1 MRCAIGPIVCDLPVG
16 RKLLQ
21 LAAVTS
27 NNYCSVCTLA
37 HKHTWGH
44 SDYPW
49 EKRDVR
55 TLRNAA
61 EEWKNASTIALAK
74 QTFDQFGV
82 CFGELWRLSYLDLT
96 IQLTVD
102 PMHCLLEG
110 LVMRHFRGILH
121 LTSRRQ
127 AGAVEPAILYQFC
140 PVPDTL
146 TNWSDNDKKHVLKL
160 HKILRE
166 PLDGRENLI
175 KKLNSCNKT
184 PLEFVCGDLNI
195 RPLVQGRLLKAD
207 WAEVLADWVSK

>member
-1 MRCAIGPIVCDLPVG
+1 MHCAIGPIVCDLPAG

-37 HKHTWGH
+37 HKHTWGR

-82 CFGELWRLSYLDLT
+82 RFGELWRLSYLDPT
-96 IQLTVD
+96 IQLTID

-110 LVMRHFRGILH
+110 LVMRHFRGIFY

-127 AGAVEPAILYQFC
+127 AGPVKAASLYQFC
-140 PVPDTL
+140 PVPNTS

-160 HKILRE
+160 HKILCE

-184 PLEFVCGDLNI
+184 PL
-195 RPLVQGRLLKAD
+195 
-207 WAEVLADWVSK
+207 